1 MCAWRAPSYAAVPE
15 ACGRGVCRAFHFY
28 RKDKSAT
35 VPQRAELK
43 ELLET
48 QFRSLD
54 DFRRVNKEMKAAK
67 EAREA
72 SSLPNGDHLPKAA
85 APTADG
91 IAASAPAAVPIAK
104 GLPTSAGSKSQAD
117 LIEIT
122 SSDATANTPLKSPS
136 APIAVG

>member
-1 MCAWRAPSYAAVPE
+1 M
-15 ACGRGVCRAFHFY
+15 
-28 RKDKSAT
+28 
-35 VPQRAELK
+35 PQRAELK

-54 DFRRVNKEMKAAK
+54 DFRRVNREMKAAK
-67 EAREA
+67 DAKEA

-85 APTADG
+85 TSAADG
-91 IAASAPAAVPIAK
+91 IPASAPAAVPIAK
-104 GLPTSAGSKSQAD
+104 GLPTNVGNKSQAD

-122 SSDATANTPLKSPS
+122 SSDATTNNPLKSPS